1 MLSFKWLTLLL
12 LSINIFAQNHKLRE
26 LIEKVYGQSDSAELY
41 FIEIDD
47 EFLIEFMKTEVFTP
61 ISTFNADFTDIFRQR
76 NNIFIVFQV
85 SEEGKNFSKLLRNLI
100 ESVQIR
106 KFVIIS
112 AKTLKS
118 LIQYFYFFAENKFT
132 RIFGIIDNTS
142 SYAYLPY
149 ADQPVQQ
156 IVDSTSILPDA
167 LKNLN
172 GFALRTSFNEEFPR
186 TFRYPN
192 KKGQKSIGGQFGQI
206 IVQFLKRH
214 NATYKETLIDN
225 SIIAPSEIS
234 RNLLLNNEIDL
245 TMNVH
250 SAKKDVDISYP
261 VTIEEHVIMVPV
273 NGLLSPHEYFQR
285 PFQAAVW
292 MSILFFIIF
301 ITVTKMVIDKIATS
315 RVDIWSSF
323 SDSYLTMLNLPTE
336 KPITSNYRFYL
347 VVFLFAFI
355 IGRLYGTYFQSFL
368 TVFIKIKQFET
379 IQDLIDS
386 NIPVMISIDRW
397 EKIKNNSY
405 PEGLEKI
412 ILPTN
417 FSIAVPI
424 FMTMRNTSYAYV
436 TGEDRCQFY
445 IGFQSLFRKSLFRRA
460 QETINSNFL
469 GYMLPHNSPFKEI
482 LNQFIIEIRQT
493 GLMQKWDSDV
503 VYQAK
508 AAEFGATIYKEYV
521 YKDVH
526 APLKL
531 YQLQFAWKFLMFG
544 LNFQQE
550 KCLGTPTPI
559 NSLDSVESKWAGTS
573 IDQLINASK

>member
-1 MLSFKWLTLLL
+1 MLSLKALILLL
-12 LSINIFAQNHKLRE
+12 LSIKIVAQNHKLRE
-26 LIEKVYGQSDSAELY
+26 LIERVHGESDSAKLY
-41 FIEIDD
+41 FIGIDD
-47 EFLIEFMKTEVFTP
+47 EFLIEFMQTEVFTP

-112 AKTLKS
+112 AKTLKN
-118 LIQYFYFFAENKFT
+118 LIEYFYFFAENKFT

-142 SYAYLPY
+142 SYVYLPY

-156 IVDSTSILPDA
+156 IVDSSSFLPDA
-167 LKNLN
+167 LQNLN
-172 GFALRTSFNEEFPR
+172 GFALRTSINDEFPR
-186 TFRYPN
+186 TFWYPN
-192 KKGQKSIGGQFGQI
+192 KNGQARIGGQFGQI
-206 IVQFLKRH
+206 ILQFLIRH
-214 NATYKETLIDN
+214 NATYKETLINN
-225 SIIAPSEIS
+225 SIITASEIS
-234 RNLLLNNEIDL
+234 RNLLLNKDIDL

-250 SAKKDVDISYP
+250 SAKNDVDISYP
-261 VTIEEHVIMVPV
+261 VTIEEHVVMVPV
-273 NGLLSPHEYFQR
+273 NGILSPHEYFQR
-285 PFQAAVW
+285 PFQATVW
-292 MSILFFIIF
+292 MCILVLTVF
-301 ITVTKMVIDKIATS
+301 ITVAKIVIEKVTTS
-315 RVDIWSSF
+315 RLNIWSSF
-323 SDSYLTMLNLPTE
+323 SDTYLILLNFSTE
-336 KPITSNYRFYL
+336 KPITAKYRFYL
-347 VVFLFAFI
+347 IVLLFSFI
-355 IGRLYGTYFQSFL
+355 IGNLFRTYFQSFL
-368 TVFIKIKQFET
+368 TVFIKIKQFDT

-386 NIPVMISIDRW
+386 NIPVMISTDRW

-417 FSIAVPI
+417 FSISVPI

-493 GLMQKWDSDV
+493 GLIQKWDSDV

-508 AAEFGATIYKEYV
+508 AAEFGATIYKDYV
-521 YKDVH
+521 HEEHHV
-526 APLKL
+526 PLTL
-531 YQLQFAWKFLMFG
+531 HRLEFAWKFLIIG
-544 LNFQQE
+544 LQQ
-550 KCLGTPTPI
+550 
-559 NSLDSVESKWAGTS
+559 
-573 IDQLINASK
+573 